1 MADLLKIDEG
11 DQSLA
16 SAEMMSFLRDYS
28 KLLDQHI
35 ATVRKILLSTVDQ
48 AMAGVAAINAAADRK
63 LKMADEVLVK
73 DDSSVFVSRSAKDLD
88 ATYKDPAEKVKHVN
102 ETLSAHMSGLSNLD
116 EAVRGFLFAIMGGLS
131 MDDVVRQRMEHL
143 TLSLV
148 AMRDGVQ
155 KVIDQYSSG
164 LKVTDEFID
173 SVQHEMLV
181 RMYRS
186 YTMEDEKKVFSKVF
200 GKVSGINQKP

>member
-1 MADLLKIDEG
+1 MNQASKFEESA
-11 DQSLA
+11 QAKA
-16 SAEMMSFLRDYS
+16 SAEMMTFLRDYS
-28 KLLDQHI
+28 KLLDHHI
-35 ATVRKILLSTVDQ
+35 TTVRKILLTTVDE
-48 AMAGVAAINAAADRK
+48 AMSGVAAINAAADRK

-73 DDSSVFVSRSAKDLD
+73 DQSSAFVSKSAKDLD
-88 ATYKDPAEKVKHVN
+88 ITFKDPAEKIKHVN

-116 EAVRGFLFAIMGGLS
+116 ESVRGFLFAIMGGLS

-143 TLSLV
+143 TLSLD
-148 AMRDGVQ
+148 AMHDGVQ
-155 KVIDQYSSG
+155 KVIDQYGSSAA
-164 LKVTDEFID
+164 VSDDFIN

-200 GKVSGINQKP
+200 GKVSGINQKS

>member
-1 MADLLKIDEG
+1 MNQVSKFEESAQAK
-11 DQSLA
+11 A
-16 SAEMMSFLRDYS
+16 SAEMMTFLRDYS
-28 KLLDQHI
+28 QLLDQHI
-35 ATVRKILLSTVDQ
+35 TTVRKILLTTVDQ

-73 DDSSVFVSRSAKDLD
+73 DQTSAFVSKSAKDLD
-88 ATYKDPAEKVKHVN
+88 VTYKDPAEKVKLVN

-116 EAVRGFLFAIMGGLS
+116 ESVRGFLFAIMGGLS

-143 TLSLV
+143 TSSLV

-155 KVIDQYSSG
+155 KVIDQYSSAA
-164 LKVTDEFID
+164 VVSDDFIN

-181 RMYRS
+181 KMYKS

-200 GKVSGINQKP
+200 GKVAGINQKS